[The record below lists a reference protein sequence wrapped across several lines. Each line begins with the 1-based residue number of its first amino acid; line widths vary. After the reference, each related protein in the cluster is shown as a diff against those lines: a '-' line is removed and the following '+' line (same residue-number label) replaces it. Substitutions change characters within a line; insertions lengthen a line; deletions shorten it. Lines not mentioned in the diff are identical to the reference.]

1 MSKQYLAGTLS
12 PEKKYEIEDQL
23 LKNDF
28 YFEAMEGLEQ
38 LSWGKCQKQLEETE
52 SRIIK
57 EFSIDQG
64 ANTTQK
70 IALTVLGLFISSILG
85 TWYFTTS
92 TLKTVDLSPTPKE
105 TLSTAPD
112 KITLEDTAS
121 KITSTKVVVDK
132 EPKNDLN
139 NTLGAT
145 ATATATPATKKTT
158 STPPVQRRIDDAAT
172 HITVGRIVDTR
183 GIAIPNALVTSGKV
197 SDTTDRSGYYA
208 LKIAIGGTQ
217 LLVTH
222 LTTEYL
228 VEIDTNQNWEI
239 VLDIAKQVV
248 HDYHPMNAANR
259 FK

>member
-1 MSKQYLAGTLS
+1 LSKQYLAGTLS

-70 IALTVLGLFISSILG
+70 IALTVLGLFITSILG

-105 TLSTAPD
+105 TLSTAAD

-139 NTLGAT
+139 NTLE
-145 ATATATPATKKTT
+145 ATATPAT
-158 STPPVQRRIDDAAT
+158 AAT
-172 HITVGRIVDTR
+172 KTATKKNHINT
-183 GIAIPNALVTSGKV
+183 ACSEEN
-197 SDTTDRSGYYA
+197 
-208 LKIAIGGTQ
+208 
-217 LLVTH
+217 
-222 LTTEYL
+222 
-228 VEIDTNQNWEI
+228 
-239 VLDIAKQVV
+239 
-248 HDYHPMNAANR
+248 
-259 FK
+259 

>member
-1 MSKQYLAGTLS
+1 LSKQYLAGTLS

-70 IALTVLGLFISSILG
+70 IALTVLGLFITSMLG

-105 TLSTAPD
+105 TLSTAADNEPFEVASEA
-112 KITLEDTAS
+112 KSTPEITLEDTAS
-121 KITSTKVVVDK
+121 KINIHQSSCRKR
-132 EPKNDLN
+132 
-139 NTLGAT
+139 A
-145 ATATATPATKKTT
+145 KKG
-158 STPPVQRRIDDAAT
+158 S
-172 HITVGRIVDTR
+172 
-183 GIAIPNALVTSGKV
+183 
-197 SDTTDRSGYYA
+197 
-208 LKIAIGGTQ
+208 
-217 LLVTH
+217 
-222 LTTEYL
+222 
-228 VEIDTNQNWEI
+228 
-239 VLDIAKQVV
+239 
-248 HDYHPMNAANR
+248 
-259 FK
+259 